1 MCGCVGMAGPL
12 TGKKEQVIKTLLIL
26 DSLRGVDSTGMA
38 VIGRNGDVKMAKNLG
53 DPYQL
58 LDTAQFNRAL
68 NGVNSVIIGHNRW
81 GTVGGNSRHTIHPFD
96 LGTIVGAHNGTV
108 TSKWRLKDAN
118 SFKTDSEAIFN
129 SIQEVGLKETVDLL
143 EGAWALVWYDAVFKT
158 INFLRN
164 KERPLYF
171 VTDEE
176 GCLYWASEKWML
188 SVALSRHDIKH
199 QEILPLPEDMHVRS
213 EIDDNGIIS
222 KPTAVEMK
230 APPKTIYVYQGNFNK
245 QESKVET
252 QAPAPFP
259 LVAQSRT
266 LISSNAYSGR
276 AGVRL
281 EIIGR
286 RTDNSGASFLR
297 CFDPEERNRVI
308 RLYYFTK
315 TDPVDLWESQDI
327 IANIGEIKQDKFSM
341 EYFYK
346 VVHSSVKLATP
357 IPGDRSYKDNKGNL
371 LTKKEWED
379 KYQACSFCTSPL
391 DADQQNLF
399 TSEGDI
405 ICQHCCEDEQV
416 TQYINLVH

>member
-1 MCGCVGMAGPL
+1 MCGLVGMAGPL

-26 DSLRGVDSTGMA
+26 DALRGIDSTGIA
-38 VIGRNGDVKMAKNLG
+38 VVGRNFEVKMAKALG

-58 LDTAQFNRAL
+58 LDTPVFNKAM
-68 NGVNSVIIGHNRW
+68 NGVNSLIIGHNRW
-81 GTVGGNSRHTIHPFD
+81 GTVGGNSRHTVHPFD
-96 LGTIVGAHNGTV
+96 VGTIVGAHNGTV
-108 TSKWRLKDAN
+108 TSKWKLKDAN

-129 SIQEVGLKETVDLL
+129 SMQEVGLRETVDLL
-143 EGAWALVWYDAVFKT
+143 EGAWALVWYDAVYKT

-199 QEILPLPEDMHVRS
+199 QEILEVPVDQHIRS
-213 EIDDNGIIS
+213 EIGSDGIIS
-222 KPTAVEMK
+222 KPLATEMK
-230 APPKTIYVYQGNFNK
+230 AKPPVIYTYVK
-245 QESKVET
+245 QESKVEKKET
-252 QAPAPFP
+252 PPFQLVAVTPPPSLASNVYSGKTDVKLEIVGRRIDKSGAPF
-259 LVAQSRT
+259 V
-266 LISSNAYSGR
+266 
-276 AGVRL
+276 
-281 EIIGR
+281 
-286 RTDNSGASFLR
+286 R
-297 CFDPEERNRVI
+297 CFDPEERNRII

-327 IANIGEIKQDKFSM
+327 IATIGKITQDKFSM

-346 VVHSSVKLATP
+346 VVHSSVRLATP
-357 IPGDRSYKDNKGNL
+357 LPEDKSYKDSKGNL

-379 KYQACSFCTSPL
+379 KYQSCNFCTSPI
-391 DADQQNLF
+391 DADQKNLF

-405 ICQHCCEDEQV
+405 ICQRCCEDEQV
-416 TQYINLVH
+416 SQYINLVH